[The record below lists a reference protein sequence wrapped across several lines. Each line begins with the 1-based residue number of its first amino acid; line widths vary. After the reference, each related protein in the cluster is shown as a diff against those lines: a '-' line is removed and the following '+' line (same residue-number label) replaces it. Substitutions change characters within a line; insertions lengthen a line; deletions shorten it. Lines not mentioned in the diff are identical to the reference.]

1 MGRKWNDMTV
11 GILKALLSCYDD
23 KQKIVI
29 GQRQNYGSDFVYTI
43 CEVIQEHG
51 VNKFYGKDIPNA
63 VMLLMGSQIGTIKDT
78 EEEDDE

>member
-1 MGRKWNDMTV
+1 MERKWNDMTI

-43 CEVIQEHG
+43 CEVIQKHG

>member
-1 MGRKWNDMTV
+1 MTV
-11 GILKALLSCYDD
+11 GTLRTILSCYDD

-29 GQRQNYGSDFVYTI
+29 GQRQNYGSDFVYNI
-43 CEVIQEHG
+43 CEDIEEHG

-78 EEEDDE
+78 EGEDDE